1 MFPQLTIHS
10 SRCVDQADLRR
21 KDASEELAKHAS
33 MSATTFRQHSPNPP
47 ISDFYGRA
55 SLAEWL
61 ALKALVENSQCCF
74 YDP

>member
-10 SRCVDQADLRR
+10 P
-21 KDASEELAKHAS
+21 DAWIRQIFAEKMRVKELAKHAS

-47 ISDFYGRA
+47 ISDFYGSA